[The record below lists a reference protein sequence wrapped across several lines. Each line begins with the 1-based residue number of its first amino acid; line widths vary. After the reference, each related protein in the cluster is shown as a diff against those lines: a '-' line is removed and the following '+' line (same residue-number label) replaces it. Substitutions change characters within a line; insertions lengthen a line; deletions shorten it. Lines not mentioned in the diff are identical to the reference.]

1 MAALPF
7 AIRDEV
13 PRKPPVA
20 AQYNWITGG
29 TDVAPEQLELG
40 LPPLDDAVLADDGTA
55 ILLAT
60 ENGSQLL
67 VSGFGLFVGKKS
79 ERIVVKQGK
88 KICAQ
93 VPLMRLQELVIASR
107 GVSLS
112 SDLIEELCERGIRIA
127 CLTSSG
133 KPFALVTSP
142 MLTATVETRR
152 AQFAATTSE
161 RGADLCRW
169 IVAGKLHNQEK
180 LLRYFAKSRDGQP
193 KVALT
198 AGAGS
203 LRRLRRS
210 ALGVT
215 GASPDEV
222 RAELMGFEGAGGRMY
237 WQQIGN
243 LLPTELGFEGRSH
256 QGASDVVNAALNYGY
271 GILTS
276 HVWGAVMNA
285 GLEPFAGFLHVD
297 RSGKPSLVLD
307 LIEEFRQ
314 PVVDRAILAWL
325 NKGGQLKLERGMLDS
340 ASRENV
346 ASRVL
351 LRLVATEQHRGEHH
365 QVRSIVQMQARLAA
379 SAMRGIAP
387 VSSVFIQV
395 VRHGTEEPL
404 FRGVETFAGWQRQS
418 GGVAASD
425 LRY

>member
-1 MAALPF
+1 MATLLFP
-7 AIRDEV
+7 IRDAV
-13 PRKPPVA
+13 PRKPPLA

-29 TDVAPEQLELG
+29 TDIPPEQFELG
-40 LPPLDDAVLADDGTA
+40 LPPLDDAVLPDDGTA

-67 VSGFGLFVGKKS
+67 VSGFGLFIGKKS

-107 GVSLS
+107 GITLS
-112 SDLIEELCERGIRIA
+112 SDLIEELCARGIRIA

-152 AQFAATTSE
+152 AQFAATISE

-180 LLRYFAKSRDGQP
+180 LLRYFAKNREGEP
-193 KVALT
+193 KAALD

-210 ALGVT
+210 ALAVI

-222 RAELMGFEGAGGRMY
+222 RGELMGLEGAGGRLY
-237 WQQIGN
+237 WQQIRN
-243 LLPTELGFEGRSH
+243 LLPNDSGFEGRSH
-256 QGASDVVNAALNYGY
+256 QGAADGVNAALNYGY

-307 LIEEFRQ
+307 LMEEFRQ

-325 NKGGQLKLERGMLDS
+325 NKGGQLKLERGVLDS
-340 ASRENV
+340 DSRENV

-351 LRLVATEQHRGEHH
+351 LRLVAAEQHRGKQH
-365 QVRSIVQMQARLAA
+365 QVRSIVQMQARMAA
-379 SAMRGIAP
+379 SAVRG
-387 VSSVFIQV
+387 
-395 VRHGTEEPL
+395 
-404 FRGVETFAGWQRQS
+404 FRVYRPFSFKW
-418 GGVAASD
+418 
-425 LRY
+425 